1 MADSGV
7 ASNSKRLS
15 NLRRLLSP
23 RHVAFVGGQNLAI
36 PIKLCLANGYGGNIW
51 PVSPKYPEIAGL
63 KTYPTI
69 EALPESPDATFI
81 AVPRDL
87 TIEIVK
93 SLVARDA
100 GGAVCYA
107 AGYAEVGGEGVEL
120 QKQLVAASGDL
131 ALVGPNCY
139 GLINYLDSIIMFASG
154 PGLWKAERGAAIVSQ
169 SGNIALT
176 LTFNDRSVP
185 FSYVISAGNQA
196 VMRISDYIEGLATDP
211 RVTAIGLYI
220 EGLADIPAFTRA
232 ARKALAANKPIVAF
246 KAGSS
251 ELGAKLA
258 MSHTSSLAGSDR
270 LYNTLF
276 ERLGVIRVN
285 SLADL
290 METIKYLSVAQQ
302 VGGDRLA
309 VFTCSGGDSLMTADY
324 MAGHGL
330 TLPQFPPAQHEA
342 IRAQLP
348 VFASISNPLDYN
360 TSLWG
365 NEPLLTKCFNTVLA
379 GDFDAGM
386 LVLDYPNADPV
397 GTADCD
403 RAVAAVI
410 DAARRNGKQPIVA
423 TTLSETM
430 PRASRDKMIAA
441 GCPPMQGLQSA
452 IDAFAAG
459 IRFARMKERALTSNN
474 AMELP
479 PVTPAPKST
488 RLWSESDAKQ
498 ALAKHGLAVPK
509 GALAAPAETGKAA
522 ASVGF
527 PIVAKLAKPVL
538 AHKTEA
544 GAVALNLED
553 SAALGAAIDRVTKS
567 IASYKPGLAVEQF
580 LIERQV
586 TGAVAELIIGVK
598 RDDLFGLVLVVGA
611 GGILVEMVEDAA
623 TLLLPVDR
631 SAVELAVHGLRVAK
645 LLRGYR
651 GRPAGDI
658 NAAIDAVMAVVGF
671 AEAHRDRLV
680 ELDVNPLLVM
690 PKGQGAIAVDALVV
704 MGD

>member
-1 MADSGV
+1 MADSG
-7 ASNSKRLS
+7 AGPNSKRLA

-23 RHVAFVGGQNLAI
+23 RHVAFVGGSNLAV
-36 PIKLCLANGYGGNIW
+36 PIRLCLANGYAGQIW
-51 PVSPKYPEIAGL
+51 PVSPKYQEIAGL
-63 KTYPTI
+63 KTYPSI
-69 EALPESPDATFI
+69 ESLPESPDATFI
-81 AVPRDL
+81 AVPREL

-139 GLINYLDSIIMFASG
+139 GLINYLDSVIMFASG
-154 PGLWKAERGAAIVSQ
+154 PGLWKAERGAAIISQ

-196 VMRISDYIEGLATDP
+196 VMRISDYIEGLADDP

-220 EGLADIPAFTRA
+220 EGLADIPAFSRA
-232 ARKALAANKPIVAF
+232 ARKALVANKPIVAF
-246 KAGSS
+246 KAGRS

-270 LYNTLF
+270 LYDTLF
-276 ERLGVIRVN
+276 DRLGVIRVD

-324 MAGHGL
+324 MAEHGL
-330 TLPQFPPAQHEA
+330 TLPQFPPPQHEA

-365 NEPLLTKCFNTVLA
+365 NKDLLTKCFDTVLA
-379 GDFDAGM
+379 GGFDAGM
-386 LVLDYPNADPV
+386 LVLDYPNADPL

-403 RAVAAVI
+403 KAVSAVI
-410 DAARRNGKQPIVA
+410 EAARRNGKQPIVA

-430 PRASRDKMIAA
+430 PKPSREKMIAA

-452 IDAFAAG
+452 IGAFAAG
-459 IRFARMKERALTSNN
+459 VRLARMKEKILANGAAT
-474 AMELP
+474 ELP
-479 PVTPAPKST
+479 DVEPAPATT
-488 RLWSESDAKQ
+488 RLLSEWEAKQ
-498 ALAKHGLAVPK
+498 ALAKHGLTVPAA
-509 GALAAPAETGKAA
+509 ALATPVEAVNAA
-522 ASVGF
+522 ASIGF
-527 PIVAKLAKPVL
+527 PVVAKLARPVL

-544 GAVALNLED
+544 GAVALNIGD
-553 SAALGAAIDRVTKS
+553 GAALMASIVRMTKS
-567 IASYKPGLAVEQF
+567 VAAYQPGLVAEQF
-580 LIERQV
+580 LIERQM
-586 TGAVAELIIGVK
+586 TGAIAELIIGVK
-598 RDDLFGLVLVVGA
+598 RDDLFGLVLVIGA

-623 TLLLPVDR
+623 TLLLPVRRD
-631 SAVELAVHGLRVAK
+631 AVAEAVQGLRVAK

-651 GRPAGDI
+651 GKPAGDI
-658 NAAIDAVMAVVGF
+658 DAVVDAVMALAAF
-671 AEAHRDRLV
+671 AEAHRAKLV

-690 PKGQGAIAVDALVV
+690 PKGEGAIAVDALVV
-704 MGD
+704 MG